1 MNKRTIDRSTT
12 VDRIVALLRQEMFDG
27 DLSPGQT
34 LTELALSQSLGV
46 ARSTIREALR
56 VLATDGLVVRMANR
70 TLAVRHL
77 SIAEIE
83 DIFTARLVLER
94 AAARAAAH
102 CPEAALRALA
112 DAFEAYSDAAG
123 KGNVPNVAIAHV
135 EFHAAMVRLIGSER
149 LAETEAALMRDLELV
164 IAMIDKSSDD
174 LHKEIEKHRILKD
187 LFCRRMIQE
196 AMECLEA
203 DLNHSKSFAVRYAA
217 DSLGKGLSDS

>member
-1 MNKRTIDRSTT
+1 
-12 VDRIVALLRQEMFDG
+12 MFNG
-27 DLSPGQT
+27 GLAPGQT

-56 VLATDGLVVRMANR
+56 VLVTDGLVVRMVNR

-77 SIAEIE
+77 SSVEIE

-102 CPEAALRALA
+102 CPDSALHALA
-112 DAFEAYSDAAG
+112 EAFEAYRDAAG
-123 KGNVPNVAIAHV
+123 KGNVPDVAMAHM
-135 EFHAAMVRLIGSER
+135 EFHAAIVRLIGSER

-164 IAMIDKSSDD
+164 IAMIDTGSDD
-174 LHKEIEKHRILKD
+174 LLKEIEKHRILKD
-187 LFCRRMIQE
+187 LFCKRMVQE

-203 DLNHSKSFAVRYAA
+203 DLNHSKSFAMRYAA
-217 DSLGKGLSDS
+217 DAGRAQVSSDGRSRRPAASGG